1 MVIDTSAL
9 VAVLCNEPDAERY
22 EEIIDRGPSRL
33 MSVASAL
40 EAVIVLESRFGD
52 SGAQELDLLIH
63 RLPIKLVA
71 VDLDQLEWAR
81 LAFQRFGRGRHPAS
95 LNFGDCFSYALA
107 KVTGEPLLYKGNDF
121 SQTDLP
127 AAWDVI

>member
-52 SGAQELDLLIH
+52 TGAQELDLLIH

-81 LAFQRFGRGRHPAS
+81 LAFRRFGRGRHPAS

-127 AAWDVI
+127 GALGVT